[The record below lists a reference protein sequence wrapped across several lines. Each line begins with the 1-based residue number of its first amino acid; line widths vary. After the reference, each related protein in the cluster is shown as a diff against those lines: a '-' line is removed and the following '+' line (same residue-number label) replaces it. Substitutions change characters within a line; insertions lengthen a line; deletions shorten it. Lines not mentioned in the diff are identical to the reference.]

1 LKPDQTETKSL
12 QGKARF
18 IQPVI
23 VAAIMAFLV
32 TAVVTFVN
40 IGFPP
45 DYLRRWM
52 TAYGVAFPVAAMAA
66 FIAIPIAARVTT
78 CIVDMLNAER

>member
-1 LKPDQTETKSL
+1 
-12 QGKARF
+12 
-18 IQPVI
+18 
-23 VAAIMAFLV
+23 
-32 TAVVTFVN
+32 VN